1 MKEYIL
7 WIILYGVYWYISTI
21 IGNMLY
27 NVIKI
32 NWINDVAR
40 MFLPF
45 IFLGIT
51 YIVLKLKNKNVKGN
65 TKVKINENK
74 TIVNSLKTIG
84 IVLGAF
90 FLAIIF
96 GMIYA
101 IILLK

>member
-7 WIILYGVYWYISTI
+7 WIILYGVYWYISAI
-21 IGNMLY
+21 IGNILY
-27 NVIKI
+27 NVTKI

-40 MFLPF
+40 MFFPF

-51 YIVLKLKNKNVKGN
+51 YIVLKFKNTKEN
-65 TKVKINENK
+65 TKVKISENQ

-90 FLAIIF
+90 FLAIIWV
-96 GMIYA
+96 MIYYV
-101 IILLK
+101 IISLK

>member
-27 NVIKI
+27 NVTKI

-65 TKVKINENK
+65 TKVKLNENK